1 MSDSWASLR
10 RWGTRAWGP
19 LPERVWRTLTRLG
32 VRIDLA
38 EANDDFEYA
47 SRLQP
52 RRERVLRLAD
62 RLDGME
68 DGR

>member
-1 MSDSWASLR
+1 MSDCSASLR

-19 LPERVWRTLTRLG
+19 LPERVWRTLTRLD

-38 EANDDFEYA
+38 EANDEFDYA
-47 SRLQP
+47 NRLQP
-52 RRERVLRLAD
+52 RRERVMRLAD